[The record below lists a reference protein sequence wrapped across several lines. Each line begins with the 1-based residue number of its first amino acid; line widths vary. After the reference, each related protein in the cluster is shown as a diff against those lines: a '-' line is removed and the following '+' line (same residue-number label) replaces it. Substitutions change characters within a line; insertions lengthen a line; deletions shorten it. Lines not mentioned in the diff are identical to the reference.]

1 MHLKTTMRYHLTP
14 VRTAFIIKKQ
24 IINAG
29 EDVGKRETAY
39 PDEEKKIKQNSITV
53 VLENRKRC
61 Y

>member
-1 MHLKTTMRYHLTP
+1 MHLKTTRRYHLTP
-14 VRTAFIIKKQ
+14 VRMAFIIKKQ

-29 EDVGKRETAY
+29 KDVEKRETAY
-39 PDEEKKIKQNSITV
+39 PDEEKKKQNSITV